1 MNPNDPM
8 LEVYLY
14 ENSTLIEQL
23 ENLLV
28 EAEKSETLS
37 DDQINET
44 FRVMHTI
51 KGSSAMMN
59 FDSIALV
66 AHSVEDLFS
75 HIREKRPRNADWS
88 RIFDIV
94 LQSVDYF
101 KIEFAKISEG
111 QDPAAAADS
120 LIDDINS
127 YLNQLKSRKTP
138 PPEERLSD
146 YDDDESEDLF
156 DLPGRFY
163 KLRAFFEK
171 DCKMENIRAFG
182 IVNSLQNFCSK
193 LVSVPEDLLATDADA
208 EIVSNGFVLYMKSSS
223 DAETLKKVVG
233 ETMFLHSFDF
243 YNIEDGSDELPA
255 SMRKRPEDRAK
266 AKEDAAGGDVSAP
279 GGSPTAG
286 EAFLKQNF
294 ISVNLSKLDKL
305 MNLVGEL
312 VTTESMVT
320 KNPDLHGLTLD
331 NFEKSARQLRKLT
344 DELQD
349 IVMSIRMVPVSGTFH
364 KMHRIVRDMSKKVS
378 KDVELVLVGEETE
391 VDKNIID
398 NLSDP
403 LMHLIRNAMD
413 HGLETAQERE
423 DAGKSP
429 IGRITLEARN
439 TGGDVLIIV
448 SDDGRG
454 LNRQKIIEKAIA
466 NGVTSK
472 PEAEITDREAYNFVL
487 LPGFSTK
494 EQVTEFSGRGVG
506 MDVVVKNIEKVGGM
520 VSLESTPGHG
530 MTITIKIPLT
540 LAIVDGMLITVANN
554 LYILPVLTIRES
566 FKPDMKD
573 VIVDPDGQEMIMI
586 RGEVYP
592 IIRLH
597 ERFSVPGALTNFEDG
612 IMMMIENDSF
622 AYCLFADKL
631 VGEQQAVV
639 KPMPNYISK
648 TIGKIPGMEGSSIL
662 GDGSIA
668 LILDVNTV
676 AEQ

>member
-1 MNPNDPM
+1 
-8 LEVYLY
+8 
-14 ENSTLIEQL
+14 
-23 ENLLV
+23 
-28 EAEKSETLS
+28 
-37 DDQINET
+37 
-44 FRVMHTI
+44 
-51 KGSSAMMN
+51 
-59 FDSIALV
+59 
-66 AHSVEDLFS
+66 
-75 HIREKRPRNADWS
+75 
-88 RIFDIV
+88 
-94 LQSVDYF
+94 
-101 KIEFAKISEG
+101 
-111 QDPAAAADS
+111 
-120 LIDDINS
+120 
-127 YLNQLKSRKTP
+127 
-138 PPEERLSD
+138 
-146 YDDDESEDLF
+146 
-156 DLPGRFY
+156 
-163 KLRAFFEK
+163 
-171 DCKMENIRAFG
+171 
-182 IVNSLQNFCSK
+182 
-193 LVSVPEDLLATDADA
+193 
-208 EIVSNGFVLYMKSSS
+208 
-223 DAETLKKVVG
+223 
-233 ETMFLHSFDF
+233 
-243 YNIEDGSDELPA
+243 
-255 SMRKRPEDRAK
+255 
-266 AKEDAAGGDVSAP
+266 
-279 GGSPTAG
+279 
-286 EAFLKQNF
+286 
-294 ISVNLSKLDKL
+294 
-305 MNLVGEL
+305 
-312 VTTESMVT
+312 
-320 KNPDLHGLTLD
+320 
-331 NFEKSARQLRKLT
+331 
-344 DELQD
+344 
-349 IVMSIRMVPVSGTFH
+349 MSIRMVPVSGTFH

-378 KDVELVLVGEETE
+378 KDVELILVGEETE

>member
-8 LEVYLY
+8 LEVYIY
-14 ENSTLIEQL
+14 ENLQLLEQL
-23 ENLLV
+23 ENMMV
-28 EAEKSETLS
+28 SSEKNETLS
-37 DDQINET
+37 EDQIAEI
-44 FRVMHTI
+44 FRIMHTI

-59 FDSIALV
+59 FDNIAHLSH
-66 AHSVEDLFS
+66 AVEDLFS
-75 HIREKRPRNADWS
+75 HIREKRPRNTDWS

-101 KIEFAKISEG
+101 KMEIAKIQSGHEPDG
-111 QDPAAAADS
+111 EAIG
-120 LIDDINS
+120 LTGEIRE
-127 YLNQLKSRKTP
+127 YLDQLKQRKTP
-138 PPEERLSD
+138 PPVAETAEAEVEE
-146 YDDDESEDLF
+146 DEDFLE
-156 DLPGRFY
+156 LPGNFY

-182 IVNSLQNFCSK
+182 IVNSLSSLCSK
-193 LVSVPEDLLATDADA
+193 LVSVPEDLLATDSDA
-208 EIVSNGFVLYMKSSS
+208 EIISNGFVLYMKSGADT
-223 DAETLKKVVG
+223 DAIKKLVG
-233 ETMFLHSFDF
+233 ETLFLHSFDF
-243 YNIEDGSDELPA
+243 YSIEEGSDELPPA
-255 SMRKRPEDRAK
+255 FRKRPADKARERAAEK
-266 AKEDAAGGDVSAP
+266 ASAAPATDA
-279 GGSPTAG
+279 
-286 EAFLKQNF
+286 FIKQNF

-364 KMHRIVRDMSKKVS
+364 KMNRIVRDMSKKVN
-378 KDVELVLVGEETE
+378 KDVDITLVGEETE

-403 LMHLIRNAMD
+403 LMHLIRNSMD
-413 HGLETAQERE
+413 HGLETGGERE
-423 DAGKSP
+423 LAGKSAV
-429 IGRITLEARN
+429 GHITLEARN

-448 SDDGRG
+448 TDDGRG
-454 LNRQKIIEKAIA
+454 LDRQKIIEKAIA
-466 NGVTSK
+466 NGLTAKNES
-472 PEAEITDREAYNFVL
+472 EISDREAYSFIL

-506 MDVVVKNIEKVGGM
+506 MDVVKKNIEKVGGSIS
-520 VSLESTPGHG
+520 VESTPGQG
-530 MTITIKIPLT
+530 MTVTIKIPLT
-540 LAIVDGMLITVANN
+540 LAIVDGMTITVNEN

-566 FKPDMKD
+566 FKPNIGD
-573 VIVDPDGQEMIMI
+573 VIVDPDGREMIMI
-586 RGEVYP
+586 RGECYP

-597 ERFSVPGALTNFEDG
+597 EKFNVADALTNFEDG
-612 IMMMIENDSF
+612 IMIMIEADNG

-631 VGEQQAVV
+631 IGEQQAVV
-639 KPMPNYISK
+639 KPMPTYISK
-648 TIGKIPGMEGSSIL
+648 TIGRIAGMEGSSIL

-668 LILDVNTV
+668 LILDVNTL
-676 AEQ
+676 AG

>member
-28 EAEKSETLS
+28 EAEKSDSLS

-59 FDSIALV
+59 FDSVANL

-75 HIREKRPRNADWS
+75 QIREKRPRNADWS
-88 RIFDIV
+88 HIFDIV

-111 QDPAAAADS
+111 KDPSEAAEA
-120 LIDDINS
+120 LIEDIRG
-127 YLNQLKSRKTP
+127 YLDQLKNRKTP
-138 PPEERLSD
+138 PPEELGAAEP
-146 YDDDESEDLF
+146 DDEDEDLF

-182 IVNSLQNFCSK
+182 VVNSLQTFCSK

-223 DAETLKKVVG
+223 DAETLKKIIN

-255 SMRKRPEDRAK
+255 SMRKRPEGRAK
-266 AKEDAAGGDVSAP
+266 PKEDPAADVSAAAAP
-279 GGSPTAG
+279 AAG
-286 EAFLKQNF
+286 DAFLKQNF

-364 KMHRIVRDMSKKVS
+364 KMHRIVRDMSKKVG

-413 HGLETAQERE
+413 HGLEPSQERE
-423 DAGKSP
+423 NAGKSP
-429 IGRITLEARN
+429 IGHITLEARN

-466 NGVTSK
+466 NGLTGKAES
-472 PEAEITDREAYNFVL
+472 EITDREAYNFVL

-520 VSLESTPGHG
+520 VSLESAPGQG

-540 LAIVDGMLITVANN
+540 LAIVDGMTITVADN

-566 FKPDMKD
+566 FKPNMKD

-586 RGEVYP
+586 RGECYP

-597 ERFSVPGALTNFEDG
+597 DRFSVPGALTNFEDG
-612 IMMMIENDSF
+612 IMIMIENDSF

-668 LILDVNTV
+668 LILDVNTL
-676 AEQ
+676 AER

>member
-23 ENLLV
+23 ENLFV
-28 EAEKSETLS
+28 SAEKSETLS

-59 FDSIALV
+59 FESVAAV

-88 RIFDIV
+88 HIFDIV

-111 QDPAAAADS
+111 KEPAASADA
-120 LIDDINS
+120 LIEDINS
-127 YLNQLKSRKTP
+127 YLSQLKSRKAP
-138 PPEERLSD
+138 PPEEREASQP
-146 YDDDESEDLF
+146 DDDDAEDLF

-182 IVNSLQNFCSK
+182 IVNSLQTFCSK
-193 LVSVPEDLLATDADA
+193 LTSVPEDLLATDADA
-208 EIVSNGFVLYMKSSS
+208 EIVQNGFVLYMKSSS
-223 DAETLKKVVG
+223 EADTLKRIIG

-243 YNIEDGSDELPA
+243 FNIEDGSDELPA
-255 SMRKRPEDRAK
+255 SMRKRPEDK
-266 AKEDAAGGDVSAP
+266 AKPKSDAEAAAANVPAAAAGD
-279 GGSPTAG
+279 
-286 EAFLKQNF
+286 AFLKQNF

-378 KDVELVLVGEETE
+378 KDVELILVGEETE

-413 HGLETAQERE
+413 HGLEPAQERE

-429 IGRITLEARN
+429 IGHITLEARN

-466 NGVTSK
+466 NGITGKS
-472 PEAEITDREAYNFVL
+472 EAEISDREAYNFVL

-520 VSLESTPGHG
+520 VSLESVPGQG

-540 LAIVDGMLITVANN
+540 LAIVDGMTITVADN

-566 FKPDMKD
+566 FKPSMKD

-586 RGEVYP
+586 RGECYP
-592 IIRLH
+592 ILRLH
-597 ERFSVPGALTNFEDG
+597 EKFSVPGALTDFEDG
-612 IMMMIENDSF
+612 IMIMIENDSS

-631 VGEQQAVV
+631 IGEQQAVV

-668 LILDVNTV
+668 LILDVNTL
-676 AEQ
+676 AER